1 MAFLCLCPEKSLEL
15 GVDENLQRGAKEQF
29 VDEYLK
35 TVQLGAN
42 NAEKIVRCL
51 PGGGVALDASARQPK
66 FAEDGPFLAALTGSI
81 QNYAYLVKKYL
92 QDDLALPPNVTLE
105 AIKERVPISE
115 AALLCKLFCRLGT
128 GMLSKLRGH
137 FSFCLYDSTTVRVL
151 AARDPSGAV
160 PLYQGQLPNNALF
173 VTSSSSLPAGAHDVV
188 EIQPGNY
195 KYGWRAAPRKYTN
208 PETVVKSC
216 AQTAAQAAMAALSG
230 INRKSPVITPDAPR
244 RASIDVVRSSK
255 KNSEE
260 NRRQSLDYHKGT
272 SRADEEGWWRSK
284 KDSTA
289 VVETDNSPAADA
301 EKIKKNRRRR
311 KKSPKGFAEVI
322 DNAQTSE
329 IHNAERFINE
339 LGGAFLEDSASV
351 RMLRSLLCCSPC
363 SLVVTDSRQPDHP
376 IVFVNDSFESQTGFT
391 QAEVIGKNCR
401 FMQAPPNTDRIPSLA
416 SKSIRKALESGRSA
430 SVRILNYKKD
440 GSPMW
445 NELSV
450 VPLRNAEGVITHHV
464 GMQTFANAPEAVSTP
479 GDSVTSVLGNKRG
492 GLLRSRSCNDV
503 LVMANSQFSSAAG
516 SNLAF

>member
-15 GVDENLQRGAKEQF
+15 GVDENLRRGAKEQF
-29 VDEYLK
+29 VEEYLRSA
-35 TVQLGAN
+35 QLGAN

-51 PGGGVALDASARQPK
+51 PGGGVAIDSSAKLPK
-66 FAEDGPFLAALTGSI
+66 LAQDGPLISAVTGSI

-115 AALLCKLFCRLGT
+115 AALLCKLFSRLGT

-137 FSFCLYDSTTVRVL
+137 FAFCLYDSTTVRVL
-151 AARDPSGAV
+151 AARDPSGTV
-160 PLYQGQLPNNALF
+160 PLIQGQLPNNALF
-173 VTSSSSLPAGAHDVV
+173 VTSSSSVPTGAHDVE

-195 KYGWRAAPRKYTN
+195 KYGWRASPRKYTN
-208 PETVVKSC
+208 PETVVKSS
-216 AQTAAQAAMAALSG
+216 AQTASQAAMAALSG
-230 INRKSPVITPDAPR
+230 LNRKSPVIVPDAPR
-244 RASIDVVRSSK
+244 RASIDVIRTSK
-255 KNSEE
+255 KTNEE

-284 KDSTA
+284 RDTLEDDSSLG
-289 VVETDNSPAADA
+289 DG
-301 EKIKKNRRRR
+301 EKGKRSRRRR
-311 KKSPKGFAEVI
+311 RRSPKGLAEEI
-322 DNAQTSE
+322 ESPQMSE
-329 IHNAERFINE
+329 AHNAERFINE

-363 SLVVTDSRQPDHP
+363 SLVVTDTRLSDHP
-376 IVFVNDSFESQTGFT
+376 IVFVNDSFETQTGYSRS
-391 QAEVIGKNCR
+391 EVVGKNCR
-401 FMQAPPNTDRIPSLA
+401 FMQAPLNTDRIPSLA
-416 SKSIRKALESGRSA
+416 SKSIRKALEGGRSA

-464 GMQTFANAPEAVSTP
+464 GMQTFSNAPEATGST
-479 GDSVTSVLGNKRG
+479 GDSVASVLGNKRG

-503 LVMANSQFSSAAG
+503 LVMANSQFPSTAP
-516 SNLAF
+516 NLAF

>member
-1 MAFLCLCPEKSLEL
+1 MAFICLCPEKSLEL

-29 VDEYLK
+29 VEEYLHSA
-35 TVQLGAN
+35 QLGAN
-42 NAEKIVRCL
+42 NAGKLVRCL
-51 PGGGVALDASARQPK
+51 PGGGVAIDSSAKLPK
-66 FAEDGPFLAALTGSI
+66 LAEDGPFLSALTGSI

-105 AIKERVPISE
+105 AIKERIPISE
-115 AALLCKLFCRLGT
+115 AALLCKLFSRLGT

-151 AARDPSGAV
+151 AARDPSGTV
-160 PLYQGQLPNNALF
+160 PLIQGQLPNNALF
-173 VTSSSSLPAGAHDVV
+173 VTSSASVPAGAHDVV

-195 KYGWRAAPRKYTN
+195 KYGWRASPRKYTN

-216 AQTAAQAAMAALSG
+216 AQTASQAAMAALSG
-230 INRKSPVITPDAPR
+230 INRKSPAVAPDAPR

-255 KNSEE
+255 KSSEE
-260 NRRQSLDYHKGT
+260 NRRQSLDHHKGT

-284 KDSTA
+284 RDTLMGGEDES
-289 VVETDNSPAADA
+289 SPADG
-301 EKIKKNRRRR
+301 EKGKRSRRRR
-311 KKSPKGFAEVI
+311 RRSPKGFAEEMGNP
-322 DNAQTSE
+322 DTSE
-329 IHNAERFINE
+329 ARNAERFINE

-363 SLVVTDSRQPDHP
+363 SLVVTDTRCPDHP
-376 IVFVNDSFESQTGFT
+376 IVFVNDSFESQTGYSRG
-391 QAEVIGKNCR
+391 EVIGKNCR
-401 FMQAPPNTDRIPSLA
+401 FMQAPLNTDRIPSLA
-416 SKSIRKALESGRSA
+416 SKSIRKALEGGRSA

-440 GSPMW
+440 GAPVW

-464 GMQTFANAPEAVSTP
+464 GMQTFSNAPEARSVT

-503 LVMANSQFSSAAG
+503 LVMANSQFPSAAP
-516 SNLAF
+516 NLAF